1 MDLDNLR
8 DLYVE
13 ELRDLYS
20 AEKQLV
26 KALPK
31 MADKATSSD
40 LKQAILNHLQQ
51 TEGHVHRLEQIF
63 SRMDT
68 SPDGEKCKS
77 MEAMIDE
84 GERLLKKDAPESVL
98 DAALIAKAQRME
110 HYEMAGYGTVR
121 AFARFLDEVQD
132 ADLIGQILREET
144 EVDHLLT
151 KLAQTSVNVAA
162 RQGAESSDG
171 GADREL
177 KRERDYDRTRSRAEG
192 RPGARR
198 PATETRRDSGD
209 R

>member
-1 MDLDNLR
+1 MDMDNLR
-8 DLYVE
+8 DLYVA

-20 AEKQLV
+20 VEKQLV

-31 MADKATSSD
+31 MADKATSAD
-40 LKQAILNHLQQ
+40 LKQAILKHLQQ
-51 TEGHVHRLEQIF
+51 TEGHVDRLERIF
-63 SRMDT
+63 NRMDT

-84 GERLLKKDAPESVL
+84 GERLLTKNAPESVV
-98 DAALIAKAQRME
+98 DAALIAKAQRVE

-121 AFARFLDEVQD
+121 AFARFLEEVQD
-132 ADLIGQILREET
+132 AELLGETLREET
-144 EVDHLLT
+144 EADHLLT
-151 KLAQTSVNVAA
+151 QLAQTSVNVAA
-162 RQGAESSDG
+162 RQGAEATRW

-177 KRERDYDRTRSRAEG
+177 KREPDYDRTRSRAEG

-198 PATETRRDSGD
+198 PATEKRREAGD